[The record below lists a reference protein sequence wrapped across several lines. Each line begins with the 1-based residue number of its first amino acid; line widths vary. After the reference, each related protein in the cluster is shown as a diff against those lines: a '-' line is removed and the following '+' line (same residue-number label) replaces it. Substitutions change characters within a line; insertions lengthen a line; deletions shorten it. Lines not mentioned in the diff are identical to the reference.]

1 MARAL
6 SLVALGLLFS
16 LPPSSAVRTRVPGED
31 SFSPESGVL
40 SGTDAPERRPNA
52 MRTCV
57 TTFCVRAVVPG
68 LVEGNCGRL
77 TVRNGLSVDE
87 TIKVTSAGWTKSE
100 RDFIVSLVA
109 DETRKV
115 VQLRESE
122 GASGASGPGPAPAE
136 KPPSGQGSAEE
147 APKGEGGQ
155 EKPSVP
161 LIAVR
166 IHGSGGDKGE
176 SAPQSAVLLY
186 GNDESE
192 PTEVPL
198 ETAAGP
204 TTPLM
209 VLITQQN
216 PKEVEVRVLAWISTE
231 YLCSRR
237 GVSRIFKYSD
247 FCSLCRDATT
257 GKGSWKENSVVVGSS
272 LSGRDLTVNLSDCG
286 PSSLRVY
293 GSASADLVTV
303 KEGMCEADDPE
314 LIALTRPH
322 TSAASPLPA
331 EEGDVAQDAQQSAG
345 AQQEAEAQEVGEPQQ
360 EAVAAEQ
367 GSSAAESDTQQSS

>member
-40 SGTDAPERRPNA
+40 SGTDAPERRPI
-52 MRTCV
+52 
-57 TTFCVRAVVPG
+57 VPG

-77 TVRNGLSVDE
+77 TVRNGPSVDE

-216 PKEVEVRVLAWISTE
+216 PKEVEVRVLAWIST
-231 YLCSRR
+231 
-237 GVSRIFKYSD
+237 
-247 FCSLCRDATT
+247 DATT

-360 EAVAAEQ
+360 EAAAAEQ